1 MRERMPLDAHRC
13 GNRGCSAGVTGGGDT
28 TLRGLG
34 VRRTAWRG
42 LGAAVVGGAVAAAM
56 VLGNGAPDPA
66 PRAADTAGR
75 LSAADTAGHVPAAD
89 TAGRLPEGA
98 PGRAPAAGK
107 SCKEDSY
114 RPGGPPPKA
123 GRMPPGST
131 MAAIVK
137 RGRLIA
143 GVDQNSYL
151 FGYRDP
157 LTGQLDGYEIELLRR
172 ISTALFGRPD
182 RIQFRTIT
190 SAARIPVLTRD
201 PHPVDIVIDSMTIN
215 CERWKSVAFSSD
227 YMDAGQ
233 RVLVPKTSA
242 ATSIKHLGGKRICA
256 AKQTTSI
263 ATLAGLRNPSVVPVG
278 VNDWTDCLMLMQLG
292 QVDAASTDDTILIG
306 LAAQDPN
313 TKLIGPRFT
322 DEPHGIAMR
331 PEQTDFV
338 RFVNAVLERMR
349 QDGSLK
355 ALARKW
361 LGTDSF
367 APPAVT
373 YRD

>member
-1 MRERMPLDAHRC
+1 M
-13 GNRGCSAGVTGGGDT
+13 
-28 TLRGLG
+28 
-34 VRRTAWRG
+34 RRTVWRG
-42 LGAAVVGGAVAAAM
+42 LGAAVVSGAVAAAV
-56 VLGNGAPDPA
+56 VLGTGGPERAD
-66 PRAADTAGR
+66 RAADT
-75 LSAADTAGHVPAAD
+75 S
-89 TAGRLPEGA
+89 GRLPAAAPAGA
-98 PGRAPAAGK
+98 PGLAPARDE
-107 SCKEDSY
+107 SCHPRQSY
-114 RPGGPPPKA
+114 RPGGPPPA
-123 GRMPPGST
+123 VGHMPAGST

-151 FGYRDP
+151 FGYRNP
-157 LTGQLDGYEIELLRR
+157 LTGELDGYEIELVRR
-172 ISTALFGRPD
+172 ISTALFGSPD
-182 RIQFRTIT
+182 RVQFRTIT
-190 SAARIPVLTRD
+190 SAARIPVLTTD
-201 PHPVDIVIDSMTIN
+201 PNPVDLVIDSMTIN
-215 CERWKSVAFSSD
+215 CDRWKQVAFSSD

-233 RVLVPKTSA
+233 RVLVSSTSNA
-242 ATSIKHLGGKRICA
+242 RSVKDLGGKRICA
-256 AKQTTSI
+256 AKETTSI
-263 ATLAGLRNPSVVPVG
+263 DTLRALRDPSVVAVG

-331 PEQTDFV
+331 PKQTDFV

-355 ALARKW
+355 ALAAKW
-361 LGTDSF
+361 LGGSDLF
-367 APPAVT
+367 APPAAQ

>member
-1 MRERMPLDAHRC
+1 M
-13 GNRGCSAGVTGGGDT
+13 VTGGV
-28 TLRGLG
+28 L
-34 VRRTAWRG
+34 
-42 LGAAVVGGAVAAAM
+42 VAALT
-56 VLGNGAPDPA
+56 LGGCAAPERPT
-66 PRAADTAGR
+66 AD
-75 LSAADTAGHVPAAD
+75 S
-89 TAGRLPEGA
+89 AGRLPAADDAGRLPAAAPRIAPVPRAA
-98 PGRAPAAGK
+98 PGRAPTEK
-107 SCKEDSY
+107 SCKDDSY
-114 RPGGPPPKA
+114 RPSGPPPA
-123 GRMPPGST
+123 VGHMPAGST
-131 MAAIVK
+131 MAAIVR

-172 ISTALFGRPD
+172 IATALFGSPD

-190 SAARIPVLTRD
+190 SAARIPVLTTD
-201 PHPVDIVIDSMTIN
+201 PNKVDIVVDSMTIN
-215 CERWKSVAFSSD
+215 CERWQSVAFSSD

-233 RVLVPKTSA
+233 RVLVPKQSTA
-242 ATSIKHLGGKRICA
+242 RSIKDLGGKKICA
-256 AKQTTSI
+256 ARKTTSI
-263 ATLAGLRNPSVVPVG
+263 DTLAALRNPSVVPVG
-278 VNDWTDCLMLMQLG
+278 VDDWTDCLMLMQLG
-292 QVDAASTDDTILIG
+292 EVDAASTDDTILIG

-322 DEPHGIAMR
+322 DEPHGIAMQ
-331 PEQTDFV
+331 PKQTDFV
-338 RFVNAVLERMR
+338 RFVNAVLEQMR

-361 LGTDSF
+361 LGTDNF